1 MIFILYI
8 CRNLMENLMENAL
21 LQSNE
26 EFVQPKPAKKPRM
39 DLNEDKIE
47 NEAKL
52 LTCIECSSE
61 FNSKELLADHI
72 IQAHHNKVKCKLCI
86 KEFDILA
93 LRKHYY
99 DDHLAKTFAC
109 GKCDKTFVTENM
121 LKKHQ
126 TEKHELFCVCGIC
139 KQGFQ
144 SLKELGEHFKIHELQ
159 PNSLEKIHNK
169 SFVKK
174 SETVKKTNQSSK
186 TSPKLVP
193 KAHVC
198 SICDE
203 TFEKADELAL
213 HVSKV
218 HEETITDNQ
227 DTHNEVFTEATFN
240 QSNLGEA
247 NSKARRKC
255 DFCDKTFKSASGRA
269 THMAYRPENCIN
281 IVKPREKPFGCG
293 SCDKSFDNAAQLAH
307 HVIITH
313 LKSIFVCKS
322 CKKYSSKK
330 PVELAIHEKLC
341 RSKSNKGED
350 S

>member
-1 MIFILYI
+1 MT
-8 CRNLMENLMENAL
+8 ENLL
-21 LQSNE
+21 
-26 EFVQPKPAKKPRM
+26 
-39 DLNEDKIE
+39 
-47 NEAKL
+47 
-52 LTCIECSSE
+52 
-61 FNSKELLADHI
+61 
-72 IQAHHNKVKCKLCI
+72 IQ
-86 KEFDILA
+86 
-93 LRKHYY
+93 
-99 DDHLAKTFAC
+99 
-109 GKCDKTFVTENM
+109 
-121 LKKHQ
+121 HQ
-126 TEKHELFCVCGIC
+126 TEKHELVCLCGIC

-144 SLKELGEHFKIHELQ
+144 SLKELGDHFKIHELQ

-174 SETVKKTNQSSK
+174 SVTVKKTNQSSK

-255 DFCDKTFKSASGRA
+255 DFCDKTFKSPSGRA
-269 THMAYRPENCIN
+269 THMSYRPESCIN
-281 IVKPREKPFGCG
+281 IVKAREKPLGCAICWKG
-293 SCDKSFDNAAQLAH
+293 FANAEQLAI
-307 HVIITH
+307 HVKIH
-313 LKSIFVCKS
+313 ASPKKCKF
-322 CKKYSSKK
+322 CKKYFSKG
-330 PVELAIHEKLC
+330 ENHEKLC
-341 RSKSNKGED
+341 KAKSYKGED
-350 S
+350 SEYIAYKCNICSKSYSREKLLDLHLQFKHKIGDKNRKTNACQFCPKHFLNKHFLDEHIQNKHHS

>member
-1 MIFILYI
+1 MD
-8 CRNLMENLMENAL
+8 NSMESAL
-21 LQSNE
+21 LQSNN
-26 EFVQPKPAKKPRM
+26 EFVQPKPAKKPRI
-39 DLNEDKIE
+39 DLEEDEIE
-47 NEAKL
+47 NEAKV
-52 LTCIECSSE
+52 LTCIECPSE
-61 FNSKELLADHI
+61 FNSKDLLADHI
-72 IQAHHNKVKCKLCI
+72 IQAHHSKVKCKLCN
-86 KEFDILA
+86 KDYDILA
-93 LRKHYY
+93 IKKHYS

-109 GKCDKTFVTENM
+109 DKCDKTFVTEDL

-126 TEKHELFCVCGIC
+126 NEKHELFCVCGIC
-139 KQGFQ
+139 YQGFK
-144 SLKELGEHFKIHELQ
+144 SMKELGEHFENHKLQ
-159 PNSLEKIHNK
+159 PNILDNIQNK
-169 SFVKK
+169 SFEKI
-174 SETVKKTNQSSK
+174 SETVKKTNKSSK
-186 TSPKLVP
+186 NTPKPLP
-193 KAHVC
+193 TAHIC
-198 SICDE
+198 SICDD

-218 HEETITDNQ
+218 HEETIKDNQ
-227 DTHNEVFTEATFN
+227 DTHNEVFTEATFI

-247 NSKARRKC
+247 NSKASEKC

-330 PVELAIHEKLC
+330 TC
-341 RSKSNKGED
+341 RISYS
-350 S
+350 